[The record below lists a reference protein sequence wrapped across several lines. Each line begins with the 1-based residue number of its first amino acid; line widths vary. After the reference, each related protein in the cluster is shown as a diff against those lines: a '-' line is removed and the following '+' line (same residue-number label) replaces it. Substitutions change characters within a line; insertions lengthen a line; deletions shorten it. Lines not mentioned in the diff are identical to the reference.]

1 MDEVK
6 QSSNPG
12 RTEGLRD
19 LREVWEEERT
29 EKSIGFETMKGLK
42 GRKGAKEGN
51 EEIGE

>member
-12 RTEGLRD
+12 RTEG